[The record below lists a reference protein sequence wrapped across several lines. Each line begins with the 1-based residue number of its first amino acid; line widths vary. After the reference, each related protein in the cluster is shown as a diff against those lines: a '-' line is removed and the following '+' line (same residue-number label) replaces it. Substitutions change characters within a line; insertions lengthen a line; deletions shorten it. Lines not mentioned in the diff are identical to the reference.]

1 MDKCV
6 KRLGM
11 GITSGKAAKAVEN
24 QRARKLYEEIFDED
38 SPAFVDYY
46 FRVKAAENEIFVVE
60 NEKQEI
66 LATLHLNPY
75 EMMFCSEKV
84 KTNYIVAVAT
94 RADCRHQGMMCLLL
108 QASLQEMYR
117 REETFTWLMPA
128 AEAIYRPF
136 GFRFIYEKNKMTVTA
151 DVLQRAETDENWQ
164 IHSDQEVS
172 GDIFCEEAKKEDL
185 AELACF
191 AEKQLSKLAEVYTV
205 HDIAYFEQRMQ
216 EVGCE
221 GGSLILIRKEKE
233 ICGYFLAL
241 KKDREAWEIV
251 VEDAVQKKAFP
262 AVLHWF
268 GTSEEKCTFTAFPQI
283 WEQYAQSENVPAIMG
298 RIVHL
303 ERFVCCLKIKKEQE
317 WKIRLTDSLIPENNG
332 YFIIKTG
339 IEGGSLIRVEN
350 LSEKD
355 KAAYERLVEISRETG
370 NGGIYAEELFRL
382 PVFLNEV
389 V

>member
-75 EMMFCSEKV
+75 EMMFCGEKV

-94 RADCRHQGMMCLLL
+94 RADCRHQGMMRSLL

-151 DVLQRAETDENWQ
+151 DVLRRAETDENWQ

-251 VEDAVQKKAFP
+251 VEDVVQKKAFP
-262 AVLHWF
+262 AVLHCF
-268 GTSEEKCTFTAFPQI
+268 GASEEKCTFTEFPQI

-350 LSEKD
+350 LSEKEKKMFCSMD
-355 KAAYERLVEISRETG
+355 IGQLT
-370 NGGIYAEELFRL
+370 EELFRL

>member
-75 EMMFCSEKV
+75 EMMFCGEKV

-94 RADCRHQGMMCLLL
+94 RADCRHQGMMRSLL

-117 REETFTWLMPA
+117 RKETFTWLMPA

-136 GFRFIYEKNKMTVTA
+136 GFRFIYEKNKMTATA
-151 DVLQRAETDENWQ
+151 DVLRRAETDENWQ

-216 EVGCE
+216 EVECE

-268 GTSEEKCTFTAFPQI
+268 GASEEKCTFTAFPQI

-350 LSEKD
+350 LSEKEKKMFCSMD
-355 KAAYERLVEISRETG
+355 IGQLT
-370 NGGIYAEELFRL
+370 EELFRL

>member
-11 GITSGKAAKAVEN
+11 GITSGKAAKAMEN

-75 EMMFCSEKV
+75 KMMFCGEKV

-94 RADCRHQGMMCLLL
+94 RADCRHQGMMRSLL

-151 DVLQRAETDENWQ
+151 DVLQRAETDKNWQ

-268 GTSEEKCTFTAFPQI
+268 GASEEKCTFTAFPQI

-350 LSEKD
+350 LSEKEKKMFCSMD
-355 KAAYERLVEISRETG
+355 IGQLT
-370 NGGIYAEELFRL
+370 EELFRL

>member
-75 EMMFCSEKV
+75 EMMFCGEKV

-94 RADCRHQGMMCLLL
+94 RADCRHQGMMRSLL

-151 DVLQRAETDENWQ
+151 DVLRRAETDENWQ

-268 GTSEEKCTFTAFPQI
+268 GASEEKYTFTAFPQI
-283 WEQYAQSENVPAIMG
+283 WERYAQSENLPAIMG

-350 LSEKD
+350 LSEKEKKMFCSMD
-355 KAAYERLVEISRETG
+355 IGQLT
-370 NGGIYAEELFRL
+370 EELFRL

>member
-11 GITSGKAAKAVEN
+11 GITSGKATKAVEN

-75 EMMFCSEKV
+75 EMMFCGERV

-94 RADCRHQGMMCLLL
+94 RADCRHQGMMRSLL

-136 GFRFIYEKNKMTVTA
+136 GFRFIYEKNKMTMTA

-268 GTSEEKCTFTAFPQI
+268 GASEEKCTFTAFPQI

-317 WKIRLTDSLIPENNG
+317 WKIRLTDSLVPENNG

-350 LSEKD
+350 LSEKEKKMFCSMD
-355 KAAYERLVEISRETG
+355 IGQLT
-370 NGGIYAEELFRL
+370 EELFRL

>member
-38 SPAFVDYY
+38 SPTFVDYY

-75 EMMFCSEKV
+75 EMMFCGEKV

-94 RADCRHQGMMCLLL
+94 RADCRHQGMMRSLL

-136 GFRFIYEKNKMTVTA
+136 GFQFIYEKNKMTVTA

-164 IHSDQEVS
+164 IHLDQEVS

-298 RIVHL
+298 RLVHL

-350 LSEKD
+350 LSEKEKKMFCSMD
-355 KAAYERLVEISRETG
+355 IGQLT
-370 NGGIYAEELFRL
+370 EELFRL

>member
-11 GITSGKAAKAVEN
+11 EITSGKAAKAVEN

-75 EMMFCSEKV
+75 KMMFCGEKA

-94 RADCRHQGMMCLLL
+94 RADCRHQGMMRSLL

-128 AEAIYRPF
+128 AEAIYSPF

-172 GDIFCEEAKKEDL
+172 RDIFCEEAKKEDL

-262 AVLHWF
+262 AVFHWF
-268 GTSEEKCTFTAFPQI
+268 GASEEKCTFTAFPQI

-303 ERFVCCLKIKKEQE
+303 ERFVCYLKIKKEQE

-350 LSEKD
+350 LSEKEKKMFCSMD
-355 KAAYERLVEISRETG
+355 IGQLT
-370 NGGIYAEELFRL
+370 EELFRL

>member
-75 EMMFCSEKV
+75 KMMFCGEKA

-94 RADCRHQGMMCLLL
+94 RADCRHQGMMRSLL

-136 GFRFIYEKNKMTVTA
+136 GFRFIYEKNKMTVKA
-151 DVLQRAETDENWQ
+151 DVLRRAETDENWQ

-172 GDIFCEEAKKEDL
+172 RDIFCEEAKKEDL

-262 AVLHWF
+262 AVFHWF
-268 GTSEEKCTFTAFPQI
+268 GASEEKCTFTAFPQI
-283 WEQYAQSENVPAIMG
+283 WERYAQSENLPAIMG

-350 LSEKD
+350 LSEKEKKMFCSMD
-355 KAAYERLVEISRETG
+355 IGQLT
-370 NGGIYAEELFRL
+370 EELFRL

>member
-75 EMMFCSEKV
+75 KMMFCDERV

-94 RADCRHQGMMCLLL
+94 RADCRHQGMMRSLL

-216 EVGCE
+216 EAECE
-221 GGSLILIRKEKE
+221 GGRLVLIRNENR

-241 KKDREAWEIV
+241 REQREAWEIV
-251 VEDAVQKKAFP
+251 VENAVQKQAFP
-262 AVLHWF
+262 AVLRWLEA
-268 GTSEEKCTFTAFPQI
+268 GREKCTLTAFPKI
-283 WEQYAQSENVPAIMG
+283 WEQYAKSENVPAIMG

-303 ERFVCCLKIKKEQE
+303 ERFVRCLKTKKEQE
-317 WKIRLTDSLIPENNG
+317 FKIRLTDSLIPENKG
-332 YFIIKTG
+332 YFLIKTG
-339 IEGGSLIRVEN
+339 AGGGTVTKAGN
-350 LSEKD
+350 LSEKKEKMFRSLD
-355 KAAYERLVEISRETG
+355 IGQLT
-370 NGGIYAEELFRL
+370 EELFRL
-382 PVFLNEV
+382 SVFLNEV

>member
-75 EMMFCSEKV
+75 EMMFCGEKV

-94 RADCRHQGMMCLLL
+94 RADCRHQGMMRSLL

-205 HDIAYFEQRMQ
+205 HNIAYFEQRMQ

-221 GGSLILIRKEKE
+221 GGNLILIRKEKE

-268 GTSEEKCTFTAFPQI
+268 GASEEKCTFTAFPQI

-298 RIVHL
+298 RIVHP

-350 LSEKD
+350 LSEKEKKMFCSMD
-355 KAAYERLVEISRETG
+355 IGQLT
-370 NGGIYAEELFRL
+370 EELFRL

>member
-11 GITSGKAAKAVEN
+11 GITSGKATKAVEN

-75 EMMFCSEKV
+75 EMMFCGERV

-94 RADCRHQGMMCLLL
+94 RADCRHQGMMRSLL

-136 GFRFIYEKNKMTVTA
+136 GFRFIYEKNKMTMTA

-268 GTSEEKCTFTAFPQI
+268 GASEEKCTFTAFPQI
-283 WEQYAQSENVPAIMG
+283 WEQYARSENVPAIMG
-298 RIVHL
+298 RLVHL

-350 LSEKD
+350 LSEKEKKMFCSMD
-355 KAAYERLVEISRETG
+355 IGQLT
-370 NGGIYAEELFRL
+370 EELFRL

>member
-11 GITSGKAAKAVEN
+11 GITSGKATKAVEN

-75 EMMFCSEKV
+75 EMMFCGEKV

-94 RADCRHQGMMCLLL
+94 RADCRHQGMMRSLL

-117 REETFTWLMPA
+117 RKETFTWLMPA

-151 DVLQRAETDENWQ
+151 DVLRRAETDETWQ

-172 GDIFCEEAKKEDL
+172 GEIFCEEAKKEDL

-268 GTSEEKCTFTAFPQI
+268 GASEEKCTFTAFPQI

-317 WKIRLTDSLIPENNG
+317 WKIRLTDSLVPENNG

-350 LSEKD
+350 LSEKEKKMFCSMD
-355 KAAYERLVEISRETG
+355 IGQLT
-370 NGGIYAEELFRL
+370 EELFRL

>member
-1 MDKCV
+1 
-6 KRLGM
+6 M

-75 EMMFCSEKV
+75 EMMFCGEKV

-94 RADCRHQGMMCLLL
+94 RADCRHQGMMRSLL

-117 REETFTWLMPA
+117 KEETFTWLMPA

-136 GFRFIYEKNKMTVTA
+136 GFRFIYEKNKMTVMA
-151 DVLQRAETDENWQ
+151 DVLQRAETDEDWQ
-164 IHSDQEVS
+164 IHSNQEVS

-216 EVGCE
+216 EAECE
-221 GGSLILIRKEKE
+221 GGRLVLIRNENR

-241 KKDREAWEIV
+241 REQREAWEIV
-251 VEDAVQKKAFP
+251 VENAVQKQAFP
-262 AVLHWF
+262 AVLRWLEA
-268 GTSEEKCTFTAFPQI
+268 GREKCTLTAFPKI
-283 WEQYAQSENVPAIMG
+283 WEQYAKSENVPAIMG

-303 ERFVCCLKIKKEQE
+303 ERFVRCLKTKKEQE
-317 WKIRLTDSLIPENNG
+317 FKIRLTDSLIPENNG
-332 YFIIKTG
+332 YFLIKTG
-339 IEGGSLIRVEN
+339 AGGGTVTKAGN
-350 LSEKD
+350 LSEKKEKMFRSLD
-355 KAAYERLVEISRETG
+355 IGQLT
-370 NGGIYAEELFRL
+370 EELFRL
-382 PVFLNEV
+382 SGFLNEV

>member
-75 EMMFCSEKV
+75 KMMFCGEKA

-94 RADCRHQGMMCLLL
+94 RADCRHQGMMRSLL

-136 GFRFIYEKNKMTVTA
+136 GFRFIYEKNKMTMTA
-151 DVLQRAETDENWQ
+151 DVLRIAETDENWQ

-185 AELACF
+185 AELAYF

-268 GTSEEKCTFTAFPQI
+268 EASEEKCTFTAFPQI

-350 LSEKD
+350 LSEKEKKMFCSMD
-355 KAAYERLVEISRETG
+355 IGQLT
-370 NGGIYAEELFRL
+370 EELFRL

>member
-75 EMMFCSEKV
+75 KMMFCGEKA

-94 RADCRHQGMMCLLL
+94 RADCRHQGMMRSLL

-268 GTSEEKCTFTAFPQI
+268 GASEEKCTFTAFPKI
-283 WEQYAQSENVPAIMG
+283 WERYAQSENVPAIMG

-317 WKIRLTDSLIPENNG
+317 WKIRLTDSLVPENNG

-339 IEGGSLIRVEN
+339 IEGGNLIRVEN
-350 LSEKD
+350 LSEKEKKMFCSMD
-355 KAAYERLVEISRETG
+355 IGQLT
-370 NGGIYAEELFRL
+370 EELFRL

>member
-75 EMMFCSEKV
+75 EMMFCGEKV

-94 RADCRHQGMMCLLL
+94 RADCRHQGMMRSLL

-117 REETFTWLMPA
+117 RKETFTWLMPA
-128 AEAIYRPF
+128 AEAIYRQF

-151 DVLQRAETDENWQ
+151 DVLRRAETDENWQ

-216 EVGCE
+216 EVECE

-268 GTSEEKCTFTAFPQI
+268 GASEEKCTFTAFPQI

-350 LSEKD
+350 LSEKEKKMFCSMD
-355 KAAYERLVEISRETG
+355 IGQLT
-370 NGGIYAEELFRL
+370 EELFRL

>member
-11 GITSGKAAKAVEN
+11 EITSGKAAKAVEN

-75 EMMFCSEKV
+75 KMMFCGEKA

-94 RADCRHQGMMCLLL
+94 RADCRHQGMMRSLL

-136 GFRFIYEKNKMTVTA
+136 GCRFIYEKNKMTVTA

-172 GDIFCEEAKKEDL
+172 RDIFCEEAKKEDL

-262 AVLHWF
+262 AVFHWF
-268 GTSEEKCTFTAFPQI
+268 GASEEKCTFTAFPQI

-303 ERFVCCLKIKKEQE
+303 ERFVCYLKIKKEQE

-350 LSEKD
+350 LSEKEKKMFCSMD
-355 KAAYERLVEISRETG
+355 IGQLT
-370 NGGIYAEELFRL
+370 EELFRL

>member
-46 FRVKAAENEIFVVE
+46 FRVKAAENEIFVVD

-75 EMMFCSEKV
+75 KMMFCGEKA

-94 RADCRHQGMMCLLL
+94 RADCRHQGMMRSLL

-136 GFRFIYEKNKMTVTA
+136 GFRFIYEKNKMTMTA
-151 DVLQRAETDENWQ
+151 DVLRRAETDENWQ

-185 AELACF
+185 AELAYF

-268 GTSEEKCTFTAFPQI
+268 EASEEKCTFTAFPQI

-350 LSEKD
+350 LSEKEKKMFCSMD
-355 KAAYERLVEISRETG
+355 IGQLT
-370 NGGIYAEELFRL
+370 EELFRL

>member
-11 GITSGKAAKAVEN
+11 GITSGKATKAVEN

-75 EMMFCSEKV
+75 EMMFCGEKV

-94 RADCRHQGMMCLLL
+94 RADCRHQGMMRSLL

-117 REETFTWLMPA
+117 RKETFTWLMPA

-151 DVLQRAETDENWQ
+151 DVLRRAETDENWQ

-268 GTSEEKCTFTAFPQI
+268 EASEEKCTFTAFPQI

-298 RIVHL
+298 RLVHL

-350 LSEKD
+350 LSEKEKKMFCSMD
-355 KAAYERLVEISRETG
+355 IGQLT
-370 NGGIYAEELFRL
+370 EELFRL

>member
-11 GITSGKAAKAVEN
+11 GITSGKATKAVEN

-75 EMMFCSEKV
+75 KMMFCGEKA

-94 RADCRHQGMMCLLL
+94 RADCRHQGMMRSLL

-117 REETFTWLMPA
+117 RKETFTWLMPA

-268 GTSEEKCTFTAFPQI
+268 GASEEKCTFTAFPQI

-317 WKIRLTDSLIPENNG
+317 WKIRLTDSLVPENNG

-339 IEGGSLIRVEN
+339 IEGGNLIRVEN
-350 LSEKD
+350 LSEKEKKMFCSMD
-355 KAAYERLVEISRETG
+355 IGQLT
-370 NGGIYAEELFRL
+370 EELFRL

>member
-75 EMMFCSEKV
+75 EMMFCGERV

-94 RADCRHQGMMCLLL
+94 RADCRHQGMMRSLL

-151 DVLQRAETDENWQ
+151 DVLRRAETDEKWQ

-216 EVGCE
+216 EVECE

-268 GTSEEKCTFTAFPQI
+268 GESKEKCTFTAFPQI

-298 RIVHL
+298 RLVHL

-350 LSEKD
+350 LSEKEKKMFCSMD
-355 KAAYERLVEISRETG
+355 IGQLT
-370 NGGIYAEELFRL
+370 EELFRL

>member
-75 EMMFCSEKV
+75 EMMFCGERV

-94 RADCRHQGMMCLLL
+94 RADCRHQGMMRSLL

-151 DVLQRAETDENWQ
+151 DVLRRAETDEKWQ

-216 EVGCE
+216 EVECE

-268 GTSEEKCTFTAFPQI
+268 GESKEKCTFTAFPQI

-350 LSEKD
+350 LLEKEKKMFCSMD
-355 KAAYERLVEISRETG
+355 IGQLT
-370 NGGIYAEELFRL
+370 EELFRL

>member
-75 EMMFCSEKV
+75 EMMFCGEKV

-94 RADCRHQGMMCLLL
+94 RADCRHQGMMRSLL

-136 GFRFIYEKNKMTVTA
+136 GFRFIYEKNQMTVTA

-262 AVLHWF
+262 AVFHWF
-268 GTSEEKCTFTAFPQI
+268 GASEEKCTFTAFPQI

-303 ERFVCCLKIKKEQE
+303 ERFVCYLKIKKEQE

-350 LSEKD
+350 LSEKEKKMFCSMD
-355 KAAYERLVEISRETG
+355 IGQLT
-370 NGGIYAEELFRL
+370 EELFRL

>member
-11 GITSGKAAKAVEN
+11 GITSGKATKAVEN

-75 EMMFCSEKV
+75 KMMFCGEKA

-94 RADCRHQGMMCLLL
+94 RADCRHQGMMRSLL

-151 DVLQRAETDENWQ
+151 DVLRRAETDENWQ

-268 GTSEEKCTFTAFPQI
+268 GASEEKCTFTAFPQI

-317 WKIRLTDSLIPENNG
+317 WKIRLTDSLVPENNG

-350 LSEKD
+350 LSEKEKKMFCSMD
-355 KAAYERLVEISRETG
+355 IGQLT
-370 NGGIYAEELFRL
+370 EELFRL

>member
-75 EMMFCSEKV
+75 KMMFCGEKA

-94 RADCRHQGMMCLLL
+94 RADCRHQGMMRSLL

-136 GFRFIYEKNKMTVTA
+136 GFRFIYEKNKMTMTA
-151 DVLQRAETDENWQ
+151 DVLRRAETDENWQ

-172 GDIFCEEAKKEDL
+172 GDIFCEETKKEDL
-185 AELACF
+185 AELAYF

-268 GTSEEKCTFTAFPQI
+268 EASEEKCTFTAFPQI

-350 LSEKD
+350 LSEKEKKMFCSMD
-355 KAAYERLVEISRETG
+355 IGQLT
-370 NGGIYAEELFRL
+370 EELFRL

>member
-11 GITSGKAAKAVEN
+11 GITSGKATKAVEN

-75 EMMFCSEKV
+75 KMMFCGEKA

-94 RADCRHQGMMCLLL
+94 RADCRHQGMMRSLL

-151 DVLQRAETDENWQ
+151 DVLRRAETDENWQ

-221 GGSLILIRKEKE
+221 GGRLVLIRNENR

-268 GTSEEKCTFTAFPQI
+268 GASEEKCTFTAFPQI

-350 LSEKD
+350 LSEKEKKMFCSMD
-355 KAAYERLVEISRETG
+355 IGQLT
-370 NGGIYAEELFRL
+370 EELFRL

>member
-1 MDKCV
+1 
-6 KRLGM
+6 
-11 GITSGKAAKAVEN
+11 
-24 QRARKLYEEIFDED
+24 
-38 SPAFVDYY
+38 
-46 FRVKAAENEIFVVE
+46 
-60 NEKQEI
+60 
-66 LATLHLNPY
+66 
-75 EMMFCSEKV
+75 MMRS
-84 KTNYIVAVAT
+84 
-94 RADCRHQGMMCLLL
+94 LL

-151 DVLQRAETDENWQ
+151 DVLRRAETDENWQ

-191 AEKQLSKLAEVYTV
+191 CRKQLSKLAEVYTV

-251 VEDAVQKKAFP
+251 VEDAVQKK
-262 AVLHWF
+262 
-268 GTSEEKCTFTAFPQI
+268 
-283 WEQYAQSENVPAIMG
+283 
-298 RIVHL
+298 
-303 ERFVCCLKIKKEQE
+303 
-317 WKIRLTDSLIPENNG
+317 SLS
-332 YFIIKTG
+332 
-339 IEGGSLIRVEN
+339 GSA
-350 LSEKD
+350 S
-355 KAAYERLVEISRETG
+355 LVWG
-370 NGGIYAEELFRL
+370 K
-382 PVFLNEV
+382 
-389 V
+389 

>member
-75 EMMFCSEKV
+75 EMMFCGEKV

-94 RADCRHQGMMCLLL
+94 RADCRHQGMMRSLL

-151 DVLQRAETDENWQ
+151 DVLQRAETDEDWQ

-216 EVGCE
+216 EAECE
-221 GGSLILIRKEKE
+221 GGRLVLIRNENR

-241 KKDREAWEIV
+241 REQREAWEIV
-251 VEDAVQKKAFP
+251 VENALQKQAFP
-262 AVLHWF
+262 AVLRWLEA
-268 GTSEEKCTFTAFPQI
+268 GREKCTLTAFPKI
-283 WEQYAQSENVPAIMG
+283 WEQYAKSENVPAVMG

-303 ERFVCCLKIKKEQE
+303 ERFVRCLKTKKEQE
-317 WKIRLTDSLIPENNG
+317 FKIRLTDSLIPENNG
-332 YFIIKTG
+332 YFLIKTG
-339 IEGGSLIRVEN
+339 AGGGTVTKTGN
-350 LSEKD
+350 LSEKKEKMFRSLD
-355 KAAYERLVEISRETG
+355 IGQLT
-370 NGGIYAEELFRL
+370 EELFRL
-382 PVFLNEV
+382 SVFLNEV

>member
-75 EMMFCSEKV
+75 EMMFCGERV

-94 RADCRHQGMMCLLL
+94 RADCRHQGMMRSLL

-151 DVLQRAETDENWQ
+151 DVLRRAETDENWQ

-251 VEDAVQKKAFP
+251 MEDAVQKKAFP

-268 GTSEEKCTFTAFPQI
+268 GASEEKCTFTAFPQI

-350 LSEKD
+350 LSEKEKKMFCSMD
-355 KAAYERLVEISRETG
+355 IGQLT
-370 NGGIYAEELFRL
+370 EELFRL

>member
-75 EMMFCSEKV
+75 KMMFCGEKA

-94 RADCRHQGMMCLLL
+94 RADCRHQGMMRSLL

-268 GTSEEKCTFTAFPQI
+268 GASEEKCTFTAFPQI

-317 WKIRLTDSLIPENNG
+317 WKIRLTDSLVPENNG

-339 IEGGSLIRVEN
+339 IEGGNLIRVEN
-350 LSEKD
+350 LSEKEKKMFCSMD
-355 KAAYERLVEISRETG
+355 IGQLT
-370 NGGIYAEELFRL
+370 EELFCL

>member
-66 LATLHLNPY
+66 LATLHLNLY
-75 EMMFCSEKV
+75 KMMFCGEKV

-94 RADCRHQGMMCLLL
+94 RADCRHQGMMRSLL

-151 DVLQRAETDENWQ
+151 DVLQRAETDKNWQ

-268 GTSEEKCTFTAFPQI
+268 GASEEKCTFTAFPQI

-350 LSEKD
+350 LSEKEKKMFCSMD
-355 KAAYERLVEISRETG
+355 IGQLTED
-370 NGGIYAEELFRL
+370 LFRL

>member
-75 EMMFCSEKV
+75 EMMFCGEKA

-94 RADCRHQGMMCLLL
+94 RADCRHQGMMRSLL

-151 DVLQRAETDENWQ
+151 DVLRRAETDENWQ

-221 GGSLILIRKEKE
+221 GGRLVLIRNENR

-241 KKDREAWEIV
+241 KKDREAGEIV

-268 GTSEEKCTFTAFPQI
+268 GASEEKCTFTAFPQI

-298 RIVHL
+298 RLVHL

-350 LSEKD
+350 LSEKEKKMFCSMD
-355 KAAYERLVEISRETG
+355 IGQLT
-370 NGGIYAEELFRL
+370 EELFRL

>member
-75 EMMFCSEKV
+75 EMMFCGERV

-94 RADCRHQGMMCLLL
+94 RADCRHQGMMRSLL

-151 DVLQRAETDENWQ
+151 DVLRRAETDENWQ

-205 HDIAYFEQRMQ
+205 HNIAYFEQRMQ

-268 GTSEEKCTFTAFPQI
+268 GASEEKCTFTAFPQI

-303 ERFVCCLKIKKEQE
+303 EHFVRCLKIKKEQE

-350 LSEKD
+350 LSEKEKKMFCSMD
-355 KAAYERLVEISRETG
+355 IGQLT
-370 NGGIYAEELFRL
+370 EELFRL

>member
-75 EMMFCSEKV
+75 EMMFCGERV

-94 RADCRHQGMMCLLL
+94 RADCRHQGMMRSLL

-216 EVGCE
+216 EAECE
-221 GGSLILIRKEKE
+221 GGRLVLIRNENR

-241 KKDREAWEIV
+241 REQREAWEIV
-251 VEDAVQKKAFP
+251 VENAVQKQAFP
-262 AVLHWF
+262 AVLRWLEA
-268 GTSEEKCTFTAFPQI
+268 GREKCTLTAFPKI
-283 WEQYAQSENVPAIMG
+283 WEQYAKSENVPAIMG

-303 ERFVCCLKIKKEQE
+303 ERFVRCLKTKKEQE
-317 WKIRLTDSLIPENNG
+317 FKIRLTDSLIPENNG
-332 YFIIKTG
+332 YFLIKTG
-339 IEGGSLIRVEN
+339 AGGGTVTKAGN
-350 LSEKD
+350 LSEKKEKMFRSLD
-355 KAAYERLVEISRETG
+355 IGQLT
-370 NGGIYAEELFRL
+370 EELFRL
-382 PVFLNEV
+382 SVFLNEV

>member
-94 RADCRHQGMMCLLL
+94 RADCRHQGMMCSLL

-216 EVGCE
+216 EVGCD

-350 LSEKD
+350 LSEKEKKMFCSMD
-355 KAAYERLVEISRETG
+355 IGQLT
-370 NGGIYAEELFRL
+370 EELFRL

>member
-11 GITSGKAAKAVEN
+11 EITSGKAAKAVEN

-75 EMMFCSEKV
+75 KMMFCGEKA

-94 RADCRHQGMMCLLL
+94 RADCRHQGMMRSLL

-262 AVLHWF
+262 AVFHWF
-268 GTSEEKCTFTAFPQI
+268 GASEEKCTFTAFPQI

-303 ERFVCCLKIKKEQE
+303 ERFVCYLKIKKEQE

-350 LSEKD
+350 LSEKEKKMFCSMD
-355 KAAYERLVEISRETG
+355 IGQLT
-370 NGGIYAEELFRL
+370 EELFRL

>member
-75 EMMFCSEKV
+75 KMMFCGEKA

-94 RADCRHQGMMCLLL
+94 RADCRHQGMMRSLL

-268 GTSEEKCTFTAFPQI
+268 GASEEKCTFTAFPQI

-317 WKIRLTDSLIPENNG
+317 WKSRLTDSLVPENNG

-339 IEGGSLIRVEN
+339 IEGGNLIRVEN
-350 LSEKD
+350 LSEKEKKMFCSMD
-355 KAAYERLVEISRETG
+355 IGQLT
-370 NGGIYAEELFRL
+370 EELFRL